1 MRCFSSPGSPPAPM
15 NSAQDTPKGVGF
27 PIRKSPD
34 QSLLATPRGL
44 SQRATS
50 FIASRCQGIHQM
62 PFSRLRATS
71 IRRDKPKTH
80 ERSREKT
87 LPEPP
92 TDLPPPPTRRSRA
105 PSEAKY
111 LFTMPKNENDRRRQT
126 PPAKTCF
133 HEYPDPANPTGPFHV
148 PGVGGGE
155 RVRTDDLLLAKQVLS
170 QLSYAP
176 IRGQKSMVKAQRS
189 RQSSSD
195 F

>member
-1 MRCFSSPGSPPAPM
+1 MPRRPM
-15 NSAQDTPKGVGF
+15 YSDGDTAKAVGF
-27 PIRKSPD
+27 PIRKSAD
-34 QSLLATPRGL
+34 QRLLASPRGL

-111 LFTMPKNENDRRRQT
+111 LFTMPKNEKPKNENDRRRQT

-133 HEYPDPANPTGPFHV
+133 HEDPDPAIPTAPFHV
-148 PGVGGGE
+148 PGVGPG
-155 RVRTDDLLLAKQVLS
+155 RWWRRTGS
-170 QLSYAP
+170 N
-176 IRGQKSMVKAQRS
+176 R
-189 RQSSSD
+189 
-195 F
+195 